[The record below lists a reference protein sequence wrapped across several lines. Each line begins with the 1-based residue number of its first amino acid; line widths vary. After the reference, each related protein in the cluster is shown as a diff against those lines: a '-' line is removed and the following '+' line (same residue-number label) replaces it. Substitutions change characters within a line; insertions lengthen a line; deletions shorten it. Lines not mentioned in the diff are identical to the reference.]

1 MHCPFQADRQACT
14 KLAEEDLW
22 KFVDLFHT
30 AFAGIVGNRAVSAML
45 SNMEKLYLVFWLLTS
60 GNPEWVHCDEI
71 EGWAKREQP
80 SMDACQKK
88 LERVKSAQPPE
99 GVIDIWV
106 ECNYLTE

>member
-1 MHCPFQADRQACT
+1 MF
-14 KLAEEDLW
+14 
-22 KFVDLFHT
+22 
-30 AFAGIVGNRAVSAML
+30 

-60 GNPEWVHCDEI
+60 GNPEWVHGDEI